1 MRYPATLRAGI
12 VLNSQEF
19 AARALTFV
27 IIDVSVQVL
36 TVISELAIFRKRNAE
51 SDALSICATGRY
63 SIKFSGVG
71 YRAVSLRQLMRF
83 SLNGNRYPRKRHI
96 PELRSRNAESRIYSK
111 KSPLHFI
118 IFAWICQ

>member
-27 IIDVSVQVL
+27 IIDVSLQVL

-51 SDALSICATGRY
+51 S
-63 SIKFSGVG
+63 
-71 YRAVSLRQLMRF
+71 
-83 SLNGNRYPRKRHI
+83 
-96 PELRSRNAESRIYSK
+96 RIYIK